1 MNDDRQQLGALPAR
15 IEDCYSR
22 DTALFLLARQI
33 GKAVDFDAG
42 TASELEDA
50 AYQDWLALGPNR
62 DARRLACIRGAKDVI
77 AMVEAR
83 DKASDGTM

>member
-1 MNDDRQQLGALPAR
+1 MSDDRQQLGALPQR

-22 DTALFLLARQI
+22 DTALFLMARQI
-33 GKAVDFDAG
+33 GKVVDFDAG
-42 TASELEDA
+42 IASELEDA

-77 AMVEAR
+77 KMVEAR
-83 DKASDGTM
+83 DKGSDGAL